1 MESHDLRIFRSVA
14 YSGSVTKAAQQ
25 LGYVQ
30 SNITARIQ
38 QLEEALKTS
47 LFYRQ
52 RGMILTP
59 KGEILLQYAD
69 RILHLLDEADKVL
82 MNSDETSGELAIGA
96 NQTFSTINLPKIL
109 TNYHNK
115 LPEVALSLTTGQTE
129 DLVEKV
135 LHFQLDSAFI
145 TTAVQH
151 ENLVKELILE
161 DRLVLI
167 TSPAIDT
174 LKGAYSQSFL
184 MNPPNCPCRIQ
195 FEKWLRDNGVNKP
208 RFMEFNNID
217 AIISGVIAG
226 LGVSFVPRSTIR
238 KHEMTGMIKSF
249 AVPLEYSL
257 SQTFL
262 IRHKDVVM
270 TNALKEFI
278 TMVKRN
284 TAPAITNQTQEEIIP
299 DSV

>member
-1 MESHDLRIFRSVA
+1 MESRDLQIFRSVA

-38 QLEEALKTS
+38 QLEDELKS
-47 LFYRQ
+47 PLFYRQ

-59 KGEILLQYAD
+59 KGEILLQYAE
-69 RILHLLDEADKVL
+69 RILHLLDEAAKILV
-82 MNSDETSGELAIGA
+82 NAEETGGELAIGA
-96 NQTFSTINLPKIL
+96 NHTFSTINLPDIL
-109 TNYHNK
+109 TNYHDK
-115 LPEVALSLTTGQTE
+115 FPKIALSLTTGQTAE
-129 DLVEKV
+129 LVEKV

-145 TTAVQH
+145 TTPVHH
-151 ENLVKELILE
+151 ENLVKELVLE
-161 DRLVLI
+161 DRLVVI
-167 TSPAIDT
+167 TSPAITT
-174 LKGAYSQSFL
+174 LKEACSKSFL

-195 FEKWLRDNGVNKP
+195 FEKWLRDNGVTKP

-217 AIISGVIAG
+217 AIINGVVAG
-226 LGVSFVPRSTIR
+226 LGVSFVPHSTVR
-238 KHEMTGMIKSF
+238 KPEMNGLIKSF
-249 AVPLEYSL
+249 SVPLEYSL

-278 TMVKRN
+278 TMVKMN
-284 TAPAITNQTQEEIIP
+284 TASSDVKQIQ
-299 DSV
+299 